1 MCGFQ
6 RHCGFLRHDVV
17 EPGQEWGREQ
27 GCAGRYPREHRPYVF
42 LAQRCRQKLST
53 MLRQVQLAFSC
64 CLLTELRHL
73 QSWVVQRCAAKDLTS
88 YQSLPCGHATIAFK
102 STAPSFPWPT
112 LD

>member
-64 CLLTELRHL
+64 CLLTELRIRTL
-73 QSWVVQRCAAKDLTS
+73 CWWKRCRKRLCQLLVSGLRTCHHHSEEAA
-88 YQSLPCGHATIAFK
+88 
-102 STAPSFPWPT
+102 